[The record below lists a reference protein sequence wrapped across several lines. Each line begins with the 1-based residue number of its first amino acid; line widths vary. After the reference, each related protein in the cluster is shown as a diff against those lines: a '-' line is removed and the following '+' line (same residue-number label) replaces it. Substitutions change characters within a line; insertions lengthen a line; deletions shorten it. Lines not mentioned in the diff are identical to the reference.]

1 MSAER
6 HSFASGYLLCWRVQT
21 GGFLEAAVSGAMSD
35 YLARY
40 GNILSGNYAIRR
52 LVTDFT
58 ALITRTKSE
67 VWLHLKYPWKC
78 PFADSFGEFN

>member
-6 HSFASGYLLCWRVQT
+6 HSFASGYLLCWGLQT
-21 GGFLEAAVSGAMSD
+21 PGFLEAAVRGAMSD
-35 YLARY
+35 YLAPY
-40 GNILSGNYAIRR
+40 GDILSGNYTIRR

-67 VWLHLKYPWKC
+67 VRLHLKYL
-78 PFADSFGEFN
+78 